1 MLLRVAGNDVY
12 AYTGARR
19 FDAALPTVVFVHG
32 AANDHSVWA
41 LQSRYFAHHGC
52 NVLAVDLPGHGRSGG
67 AALASVEAIADW
79 MPALLDAAGVSAAAL
94 VGHSLGSLAVLAAAA
109 RHPARV
115 TQIAL
120 LGPAVPMPVGD
131 VLLDAAQ
138 GERPRRLRADQR
150 LVVQRGQAAGRQ
162 PGAGHVADRQRDA
175 AHGAHAA
182 RACCTR
188 ISPPATR
195 TPADSTAAAAVRCP
209 ALLIL
214 GARDLMAPP
223 KSAQALIAALPDKR
237 VVTLPD
243 CGHALMAEQPDAVLD
258 ALAAFLRRMTAGL
271 AWRPDPT
278 PMPTPDDRSSPTCA
292 AVGAV
297 APFAWLA
304 RGGATSARIRCRAR
318 STAPASRRWAG

>member
-41 LQSRYFAHHGC
+41 LQSRYVAHHGR

-67 AALASVEAIADW
+67 TALASVEAIADW
-79 MPALLDAAGVSAAAL
+79 VPALLDAAGVSAAAL

-120 LGPAVPMPVGD
+120 VGPAVPMPVGD
-131 VLLDAAQ
+131 VLLAA
-138 GERPRRLRADQR
+138 AKAND
-150 LVVQRGQAAGRQ
+150 
-162 PGAGHVADRQRDA
+162 HVAYELINGWSYSAGKQLGGNQVPGMWLTGSAMRLMERTSPGVLYTDLA
-175 AHGAHAA
+175 ACHAYA
-182 RACCTR
+182 GGLE
-188 ISPPATR
+188 
-195 TPADSTAAAAVRCP
+195 AAAAVRCR

-214 GARDLMAPP
+214 GARDLMAPV
-223 KSAQALIAALPDKR
+223 KSAQALMAALPDKR

-258 ALAAFLRRMTAGL
+258 ALAAFL
-271 AWRPDPT
+271 
-278 PMPTPDDRSSPTCA
+278 
-292 AVGAV
+292 
-297 APFAWLA
+297 
-304 RGGATSARIRCRAR
+304 
-318 STAPASRRWAG
+318 PA